1 MPDSRTFSASLLSN
15 HITTGHASLTT
26 GRKFRLMK
34 GDYPSSGLLIIP
46 STEVLISRQGAAGVE
61 INNIHG
67 VIDDIVPSPL
77 GYEITVDAGDIF
89 YADITH
95 REMLEQ
101 KFVTGEQVIISF
113 RT

>member
-1 MPDSRTFSASLLSN
+1 VCSSD
-15 HITTGHASLTT
+15 LT
-26 GRKFRLMK
+26 K
-34 GDYPSSGLLIIP
+34 GVYPSSGLLIIA
-46 STEVLISRQGAAGVE
+46 SEEVLVSRQGAAGAG

-95 REMLEQ
+95 REMVEQ
-101 KFVTGEQVIISF
+101 KFVTGEPVIISF
-113 RT
+113 RSGSLRLVGEGEEKKEY